1 MAVYPYQFIN
11 TRGIPTIESTG
22 VNVGTDAVTFTFNSN
37 SMRNTSFRGLV
48 LIKFAQEIASGTTTT
63 LPIQLTSPYGGTKTA
78 TKAGGANLTVADLAT
93 QGIHLFYYDRLTD
106 VLQIIA

>member
-1 MAVYPYQFIN
+1 MAVFPFQFIN

-22 VNVGTDAVTFTFNSN
+22 VTVGTDAVTFTFNSN
-37 SMRNTSFRGLV
+37 SMRSTSFRGLV

-63 LPIQLTSPYGGTKTA
+63 LPIQLTSASGGTKTA
-78 TKAGGANLTVADLAT
+78 TKAGNTNVTVADLAT
-93 QGIHLFYYDRLTD
+93 PGIHLFYYDRLTD